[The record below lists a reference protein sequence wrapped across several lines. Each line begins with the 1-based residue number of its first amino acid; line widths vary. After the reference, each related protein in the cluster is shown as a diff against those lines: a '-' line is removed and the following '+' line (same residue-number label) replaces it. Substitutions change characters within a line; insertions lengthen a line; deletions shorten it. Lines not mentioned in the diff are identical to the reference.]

1 MIWVKARISA
11 FQQLA
16 TWTSWNPG
24 ESRDPWNKG
33 VIKLKAPAAIVW
45 SLLKNN
51 RFQKY
56 LVVYFPLFSR
66 SFISDKTSCLKPQPP
81 SFRCLLSHPI
91 AHHGITES
99 RSKMLRI
106 WEADFRLE
114 TLIFFHHL
122 TVFHPSLPG
131 SKLPNFTKVTS
142 LSHRPWKIHSEMF
155 LQIFPTKKNT
165 QKNGEKSQ
173 KMKGIPEKTNI
184 DAKNGHI

>member
-81 SFRCLLSHPI
+81 SFRCLLSHLI

-99 RSKMLRI
+99 RNHGPKCCVSGKLTSDWKPWFSSITWRCFI
-106 WEADFRLE
+106 
-114 TLIFFHHL
+114 HHFQVANYQ
-122 TVFHPSLPG
+122 TSQKSQVFPTDLA
-131 SKLPNFTKVTS
+131 
-142 LSHRPWKIHSEMF
+142 EMF